1 MTLDSSSSIERS
13 NLVMMS
19 ATKHLGP
26 ANEILRCAQDDN
38 LLPILLVKLHYRP
51 HRHSVN
57 VLLEEERPSQGR
69 PQGSHPLILTTP
81 AHTKTRI
88 GHCPLRSLCKGGGRV
103 VRSGDPCGRPGV
115 GLWPVN

>member
-1 MTLDSSSSIERS
+1 MCRCEQTCHPERS
-13 NLVMMS
+13 EGSDMPG
-19 ATKHLGP
+19 T
-26 ANEILRCAQDDN
+26 EILRCAQDDN

-88 GHCPLRSLCKGGGRV
+88 GHCPLRSLCMGGCRV
-103 VRSGDPCGRPGV
+103 VRSGDPCGPYTGRFFGKREI
-115 GLWPVN
+115 

>member
-1 MTLDSSSSIERS
+1 MGFKADKSP
-13 NLVMMS
+13 MS
-19 ATKHLGP
+19 TI
-26 ANEILRCAQDDN
+26 N
-38 LLPILLVKLHYRP
+38 RP

-103 VRSGDPCGRPGV
+103 VRSGDPCGQYSSNKKKVRKDCREEAF
-115 GLWPVN
+115 LTDS

>member
-1 MTLDSSSSIERS
+1 MGFKGDK
-13 NLVMMS
+13 S
-19 ATKHLGP
+19 AMGTI
-26 ANEILRCAQDDN
+26 N
-38 LLPILLVKLHYRP
+38 RP

-88 GHCPLRSLCKGGGRV
+88 GHCPLRSLCKGGCRV
-103 VRSGDPCGRPGV
+103 VRSGDPCGQYSANKKNDKIEKVIVRIEKR
-115 GLWPVN
+115 NR